1 MKTFKLKGKNYIDI
15 VTFKQSL
22 FFHFDSMAIL

>member
-15 VTFKQSL
+15 VTLKQS
-22 FFHFDSMAIL
+22 FYFYFDSMAIL